1 MLRFGSLATLLVFTT
16 SFSLLLGQLLSS
28 LENKNVAGQCSE
40 GCGSEWCPK
49 KMVIEKSNIIYIS
62 SDVDSLILCKP
73 DEWLSEN
80 WLRCW
85 LCVVICTDE
94 FWHSSWPENT
104 SRDWVHEISGL
115 RLDCSIHES
124 LTPVRLMVWDA
135 APLCWLIR
143 AGPRSVPPTSSWN
156 YSS

>member
-28 LENKNVAGQCSE
+28 LENKK
-40 GCGSEWCPK
+40 CGWPMLWGMRFWVMSK

-104 SRDWVHEISGL
+104 SRDRVHEISGL

-135 APLCWLIR
+135 APPCWLIR

>member
-49 KMVIEKSNIIYIS
+49 KWLLKSPISYIYLLMWIVLYCVS
-62 SDVDSLILCKP
+62 QTSDYLKTDSVADP
-73 DEWLSEN
+73 
-80 WLRCW
+80 
-85 LCVVICTDE
+85 VVICTDE

-104 SRDWVHEISGL
+104 SRDRVHEISGL

-143 AGPRSVPPTSSWN
+143 AGPRSVPPTFSWN